1 MPTTWTPY
9 GGARHQLLAY
19 SSPASHGLQ
28 SLNMAERP
36 YFAGIS
42 GVLRRLPCDFWR
54 FLGAFGLSRGRLR
67 YAMPQTQA
75 MPLPRASHVPAAMP
89 PPAAMPQPA
98 VAASRESPQSAYRS
112 EM

>member
-19 SSPASHGLQ
+19 SSPASH
-28 SLNMAERP
+28 
-36 YFAGIS
+36 